1 MTFVAY
7 DVCRLW
13 RLWPYYVCRPIT
25 FVALWPFSPYY
36 VCRLWRLSPIM
47 TFVAN
52 SDVCCQLLRLS
63 LIGFVAVP
71 RKSIVSQLF
80 FYQELRGLGR
90 PSGGGRRW
98 VPAAVP
104 RTGRSG
110 LLIRDRGQ
118 HPTSLILILLPCHV
132 QSRHE
137 VGKPQRRIF
146 LFYLLPY
153 WTELLSTRME
163 WFSTFCDFWKATRF
177 CWSGILKKSANFI
190 TRAHRTR
197 GKVFIFRQLNYEYFC
212 VKICR
217 ILPYTSKNNR
227 Q

>member
-1 MTFVAY
+1 
-7 DVCRLW
+7 
-13 RLWPYYVCRPIT
+13 
-25 FVALWPFSPYY
+25 
-36 VCRLWRLSPIM
+36 M

-146 LFYLLPY
+146 FYFICSPTGQSFCLLGWSDLALFAIFEKLHV
-153 WTELLSTRME
+153 
-163 WFSTFCDFWKATRF
+163 
-177 CWSGILKKSANFI
+177 SADQ
-190 TRAHRTR
+190 
-197 GKVFIFRQLNYEYFC
+197 VY
-212 VKICR
+212 
-217 ILPYTSKNNR
+217 
-227 Q
+227 